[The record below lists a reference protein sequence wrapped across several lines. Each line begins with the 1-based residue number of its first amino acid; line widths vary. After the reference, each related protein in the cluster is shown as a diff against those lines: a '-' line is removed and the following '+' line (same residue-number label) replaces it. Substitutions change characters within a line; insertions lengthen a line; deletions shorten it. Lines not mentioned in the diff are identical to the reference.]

1 MKKYLYGVAACLVM
15 ASAASCSDFL
25 ERSPEDALSPASF
38 WQSESDAY
46 LAMTGCY
53 NGLNYIYHSADWVG
67 YNAIYMDC
75 LSDDYFAY
83 FSWEGRRVL
92 TTGNLTANDTGTSFF
107 QFSDIRACNEYL
119 ENEGN
124 VSWDSQATEAQYKA
138 EVKTIRALLY
148 LYRSEY
154 YGDFPL
160 ITNTIDDPGDSYVSR
175 TPVAEVRSFI
185 VKELEEAIPA
195 LPDRKDVTQG
205 RICKQFAQGL
215 LMRYYLWRS
224 DWANSAKYAREIVEK
239 GGLTLSPNYADM
251 FLEGNQYD
259 NETIFD
265 FSFIAN
271 TSRDVYGNP
280 FVANGGLGGWSSV
293 VPTVDLMDEFECID
307 GKPINESPLY
317 DASRPFLNRD
327 PRLRA
332 SIVYPGQPY
341 PGYGDGTTKGGYR
354 SVYNSMP
361 KAIDG
366 ANNQDYWNNAAN
378 ASKSGLQLGKY
389 FQASNVAGSDLS
401 HLTLHFKAMRLAE
414 AILTL
419 AECDI
424 EQGNLQEAASLINQ
438 VRQRAGMPDVT
449 VSDQA
454 TMRAQVRRERRV
466 ELNGEGLRRFDLVR
480 WKSENGQPY
489 IVEKFNNFSI
499 EHIDGDLID
508 EVDANGDYIAVVT
521 GRSADAYSSDNY
533 KSYKPYQ
540 VLFPIG
546 QGTLDVNPNLVQNP
560 GY

>member
-1 MKKYLYGVAACLVM
+1 MKKYLYGVAAALVM
-15 ASAASCSDFL
+15 ISAASCSDFL

-92 TTGNLTANDTGTSFF
+92 TTGNLTPDDTGTSFF

-124 VSWDSQATEAQYKA
+124 VSWESQATEAQYKA

-175 TPVAEVRSFI
+175 TPVAEVRSFL

-224 DWANSAKYAREIVEK
+224 DWANAAKYAREIVEK
-239 GGLTLSPNYADM
+239 GGLTLSANYADM

-271 TSRDVYGNP
+271 TSRDLYGNP

-307 GKPINESPLY
+307 GKTIQESPLY
-317 DASRPFLNRD
+317 DPARPFLNRD
-327 PRLRA
+327 P
-332 SIVYPGQPY
+332 P
-341 PGYGDGTTKGGYR
+341 
-354 SVYNSMP
+354 
-361 KAIDG
+361 
-366 ANNQDYWNNAAN
+366 
-378 ASKSGLQLGKY
+378 
-389 FQASNVAGSDLS
+389 
-401 HLTLHFKAMRLAE
+401 
-414 AILTL
+414 
-419 AECDI
+419 
-424 EQGNLQEAASLINQ
+424 ASLIQ
-438 VRQRAGMPDVT
+438 AMATAPPRAAIARFTTQCLRPSMVPTTRTTGTM
-449 VSDQA
+449 QA
-454 TMRAQVRRERRV
+454 MLLSRA
-466 ELNGEGLRRFDLVR
+466 
-480 WKSENGQPY
+480 
-489 IVEKFNNFSI
+489 
-499 EHIDGDLID
+499 
-508 EVDANGDYIAVVT
+508 
-521 GRSADAYSSDNY
+521 SSWA
-533 KSYKPYQ
+533 STSRLP
-540 VLFPIG
+540 
-546 QGTLDVNPNLVQNP
+546 TLPETT
-560 GY
+560 

>member
-1 MKKYLYGVAACLVM
+1 MKKYIYGAAAALVIM
-15 ASAASCSDFL
+15 SAASCSDFL
-25 ERSPEDALSPASF
+25 ERAPENALSPASF

-46 LAMTGCY
+46 LALTGCY

-107 QFSDIRACNEYL
+107 EFSDIRACNEYL

-124 VSWDSQATEAQYKA
+124 VSWESQATEAQYKA

-175 TPVAEVRSFI
+175 TPVAEVRSFL

-195 LPDRKDVTQG
+195 LPERKDVTQG

-224 DWANSAKYAREIVEK
+224 DWANAAKYAREIVEK
-239 GGLTLSPNYADM
+239 GGLTLSANYADM

-265 FSFIAN
+265 FSFITN
-271 TSRDVYGNP
+271 TSRDLYGNP

-307 GKPINESPLY
+307 GKTIQESPLY
-317 DASRPFLNRD
+317 DPTRPFLNRD

-361 KAIDG
+361 KTIDG
-366 ANNQDYWNNAAN
+366 ANNQDYWNNAGN

-389 FQASNVAGSDLS
+389 FQAPNVAGNDLS

-424 EQGNLQEAASLINQ
+424 EQGNLQEAATLINQ
-438 VRQRAGMPDVT
+438 IRERAGMPDITVT
-449 VSDQA
+449 DQA

-480 WKSENGQPY
+480 YKSANGQPY

-499 EHIDGDLID
+499 
-508 EVDANGDYIAVVT
+508 
-521 GRSADAYSSDNY
+521 
-533 KSYKPYQ
+533 
-540 VLFPIG
+540 
-546 QGTLDVNPNLVQNP
+546 
-560 GY
+560 

>member
-1 MKKYLYGVAACLVM
+1 MKKYLYGVAAALVM
-15 ASAASCSDFL
+15 ISAASCSDFL
-25 ERSPEDALSPASF
+25 ERSPEDALSPTSF

-92 TTGNLTANDTGTSFF
+92 TTGNLTPDDTGTSFF

-124 VSWDSQATEAQYKA
+124 VSWESQATEAQYKA

-154 YGDFPL
+154 Y
-160 ITNTIDDPGDSYVSR
+160 DPGDSYVSR
-175 TPVAEVRSFI
+175 TPVAEVRSFL

-195 LPDRKDVTQG
+195 LPERKDVTQG

-224 DWANSAKYAREIVEK
+224 DWANAAKYAREIVEK
-239 GGLTLSPNYADM
+239 GGLTLSANYADM

-265 FSFIAN
+265 FSFITN
-271 TSRDVYGNP
+271 TSRDLYGNP

-307 GKPINESPLY
+307 GKTIQESPLY
-317 DASRPFLNRD
+317 DPTRPFLNRD

-361 KAIDG
+361 KTIDG
-366 ANNQDYWNNAAN
+366 SNNPDYWNNAGN

-389 FQASNVAGSDLS
+389 FQAPNVAGNDLS

-424 EQGNLQEAASLINQ
+424 EQGNLQEAATLINQ
-438 VRQRAGMPDVT
+438 IRERAGMPDITVT
-449 VSDQA
+449 DQA

-480 WKSENGQPY
+480 YKSDNGQPY

-499 EHIDGDLID
+499 EHIDGDLLD
-508 EVDANGDYIAVVT
+508 EQDANGDYIAHVT
-521 GRSADAYSSDNY
+521 GRSADAFSSDNY
-533 KSYKPYQ
+533 KSYKPHQ

-546 QGTLDVNPNLVQNP
+546 RGIRDINPNIDQNP